1 MLTFRVVAEEG
12 ERLIT
17 LAEMELNA
25 NGRAAR
31 LLTWARSAPVGAVY
45 VGQIMGFIVER
56 VS

>member
-1 MLTFRVVAEEG
+1 MQTFRVVSYEG

-17 LAEMELNA
+17 LAEMERNA
-25 NGRAAR
+25 NGRAVR